1 MFIRD
6 VFIATLF
13 AIFAYASAA
22 SGNSCSNVAAIG
34 TFDES
39 GLQESVYGINA
50 TGTFRIQ
57 GEEDESK
64 QPLFNLTTI
73 DCENQRDEMG
83 KVVSLEC
90 KVTKAVEWPDSG
102 KPDTDNPNCFLDLT
116 SSTYAMKELQKGI
129 LTGVETDT
137 GCFNTMLTIDR
148 NTKRV
153 YLSFTRT
160 KYAGQYDQIL
170 PGTCGSLLRT
180 QVLMNCTPWPRIRKQ
195 GQAPPRFCDFSSSG
209 DK

>member
-90 KVTKAVEWPDSG
+90 KVTKAVVWPDSG
-102 KPDTDNPNCFLDLT
+102 KPDTD
-116 SSTYAMKELQKGI
+116 
-129 LTGVETDT
+129 
-137 GCFNTMLTIDR
+137 
-148 NTKRV
+148 
-153 YLSFTRT
+153 
-160 KYAGQYDQIL
+160 
-170 PGTCGSLLRT
+170 
-180 QVLMNCTPWPRIRKQ
+180 
-195 GQAPPRFCDFSSSG
+195 
-209 DK
+209 